1 MAWACIRFQKCGFRL
16 RICPQFGLYSTSPSF
31 VPILSLMLPKATS
44 IRLEPNLQQ
53 GLETLSKI
61 LKRPM
66 YQLVNEALRD
76 YVSRRSH
83 DVEQDL
89 KETLAGLRA
98 YRRRDPAFKHAIAAA
113 AKAEAQHGRS
123 DPLDGE
129 IVIGELVDDELV
141 ETLGPVQTEI
151 HRLLRG

>member
-1 MAWACIRFQKCGFRL
+1 
-16 RICPQFGLYSTSPSF
+16 
-31 VPILSLMLPKATS
+31 MLPKATTF
-44 IRLEPNLQQ
+44 RLEPNLQQ

-66 YQLVNEALRD
+66 NQLVNEALKD

-89 KETLAGLRA
+89 KETLATLKA
-98 YRRRDPAFKHAIAAA
+98 YRRRDPTFKQAIAAA

-123 DPLDGE
+123 DPLEGE
-129 IVIGELVDDELV
+129 IVMGELVDGELV
-141 ETLGPVQTEI
+141 EDAGPVQSEI

>member
-1 MAWACIRFQKCGFRL
+1 
-16 RICPQFGLYSTSPSF
+16 
-31 VPILSLMLPKATS
+31 MLPKATTF
-44 IRLEPNLQQ
+44 RLEPNLQQ

-66 YQLVNEALRD
+66 NQLVNEALKD

-89 KETLAGLRA
+89 KGTLATLRA
-98 YRRRDPAFKHAIAAA
+98 YRRRDPAFKQAIAAA

-141 ETLGPVQTEI
+141 EDLGPVQTEI

>member
-1 MAWACIRFQKCGFRL
+1 
-16 RICPQFGLYSTSPSF
+16 
-31 VPILSLMLPKATS
+31 MLPKATT
-44 IRLEPNLQQ
+44 IRLEPNLQR

-66 YQLVNEALRD
+66 NQLVNEALRD

-89 KETLAGLRA
+89 KETLASLRA
-98 YRRRDPAFKHAIAAA
+98 YRRRDPDFKQAIAAT

-129 IVIGELVDDELV
+129 IVVGELVDDELV
-141 ETLGPVQTEI
+141 PDLGPVQTEI

>member
-1 MAWACIRFQKCGFRL
+1 MI
-16 RICPQFGLYSTSPSF
+16 
-31 VPILSLMLPKATS
+31 PKATTF
-44 IRLEPNLQQ
+44 RLEPNLQQ

-61 LKRPM
+61 LQRPM
-66 YQLVNEALRD
+66 NQLVNEALKD

-89 KETLAGLRA
+89 KETLATLRA
-98 YRRRDPAFKHAIAAA
+98 YRLRDPTFKQAIAAA
-113 AKAEAQHGRS
+113 AKAEAQHGGS

-129 IVIGELVDDELV
+129 IVIGDLVDGALV
-141 ETLGPVQTEI
+141 DHAGPVQAEI